1 MENKNIMDYETV
13 ELDDNDSSVVI
24 IDQTLLPG
32 KTEII
37 RLHTAQE
44 IWDAIY
50 LLKVRGAPAIG
61 VAAAFGIYVL
71 SKGIVKEMEEACTNQ
86 ADSELTEKKD
96 EKEELSFN
104 FFYEKFKEQK
114 EFLNSS
120 RPTAVNLSWALNRM
134 DSVCLKAGKEEGKE
148 EGKTVP
154 EVLALL
160 HKEAV
165 EIKEEDIWVC
175 KMIGEH
181 GLSLVKPGDGILTHC
196 NAGQL
201 ATCKYGTATA
211 PIYLGQERGYGF
223 HVFADETRPL
233 LQGARL
239 TAYEL
244 HSSGVDVTL
253 ICDNM
258 SAMIM
263 KNGWVNAVFV
273 GCDRVAANGDAANK
287 IGTSVVATVAKR
299 YGVPFYVCAPT
310 STIDYDTPT
319 GAEIKIEQRP
329 AEEVT
334 EMWYKERM
342 APEGV
347 KVFNPAFDVTD
358 NDLITAIVTEYGIA
372 RAPFKESL
380 EEIRQKKLAK
390 KSLSNRKEEPVNC
403 REQKKRNKRR
413 EVKEK

>member
-1 MENKNIMDYETV
+1 MKKNIMDYETV
-13 ELDDNDSSVVI
+13 ALDEDGKGILI

-32 KTEII
+32 RTEII
-37 RLHTAQE
+37 RLETAKE
-44 IWDAIY
+44 IWEAIY

-61 VAAAFGIYVL
+61 VTAAFGLSVL
-71 SKGIVKEMEEACTNQ
+71 AGQILEGGQTAEGAGSAREKDGGAQDGTGREMDFA
-86 ADSELTEKKD
+86 A
-96 EKEELSFN
+96 
-104 FFYEKFKEQK
+104 FYKRFQEQK
-114 EFLNSS
+114 DYLDSA

-134 DSVCLKAGKEEGKE
+134 DRVCRQAHEN
-148 EGKTVP
+148 GKTVS
-154 EVLALL
+154 EIVEILGR
-160 HKEAV
+160 EAA
-165 EIKEEDIWVC
+165 EIKEEDIRVC
-175 KMIGEH
+175 KSIGEY

-211 PIYLGQERGYGF
+211 PIYLGHERGYNF
-223 HVFADETRPL
+223 RVFADETRPL

-244 HSSGVDVTL
+244 SGAGVDVTL

-258 SAMIM
+258 SATVM

-273 GCDRVAANGDAANK
+273 GCDRVAANGDVANK

-310 STIDYDTPT
+310 STIDMATPT
-319 GAEIKIEQRP
+319 GGKIKIEQRP
-329 AEEVT
+329 PEEVT
-334 EMWYKERM
+334 QMWYRERM

-358 NDLITAIVTEYGIA
+358 HELVTAIITERGIA

-380 EEIRQKKLAK
+380 ATLF
-390 KSLSNRKEEPVNC
+390 NNG
-403 REQKKRNKRR
+403 
-413 EVKEK
+413 